1 MFHRMSVIQQFLL
14 LGFLGVV
21 LTLTGLGLGLKRSHD
36 AAYEAKRAEIQNEA
50 EEGASIVRYFVQ
62 QEKSGAMTRDEAQS
76 RAKQA
81 VAAIRF
87 EGNNYV
93 ALLGFDGLSIV
104 NANKD
109 LVGKNILDLKDAR
122 GNPVVRPQLAV
133 AMSGTAGFV
142 EFYFKKIGETT
153 PKLKMS
159 YNIGIPE
166 WQLDV
171 TTGDFADDLDT
182 MLVNGIIRLA
192 EIFLPLFVGYLALI
206 ALMRRSLS
214 RLLGSLSSA
223 MRQLALGDTAT
234 EIVGQHRR
242 DDIGQMARAL
252 VTFRQAAIDQRQLE
266 FEANQASQRA
276 NDERTAREQDRATM
290 AGEQTAVMEALA
302 HGLDRLS
309 EGDLTFRLAVAFSSG
324 YEKLRH
330 DFNAALARLEQTLQS
345 VAHNTQSIRGG
356 ANEISIASDDLSRRT
371 EQQAASLEQTAAA
384 LDEITSTV
392 RKTAEGATRA
402 HQVVSTAKGD
412 AESSG
417 TVMQDAMKAMSA
429 IEQSSGQIGQIIGA
443 IDEIAFQT
451 NLLALNAG
459 VEAARA
465 GDAGRGFAVVASE
478 VRALAQR
485 SAQAAKEIK
494 SLISTSNQHVLLG
507 VKLVGETGRSLTR
520 IVTQVSEL
528 SGVVMEIAASS
539 AEQATGLAQVNT
551 AVNQMDQITQQN
563 AAMVEE
569 STAAS
574 HSLAREAE
582 QLSTVVERFRVTA
595 EMTPVESQAPA
606 RPGGTAGPVAQKPAL
621 PSAVAK
627 PVHRRAAGAAG
638 NLAMKPAAFVES
650 WEEF

>member
-1 MFHRMSVIQQFLL
+1 
-14 LGFLGVV
+14 
-21 LTLTGLGLGLKRSHD
+21 
-36 AAYEAKRAEIQNEA
+36 
-50 EEGASIVRYFVQ
+50 
-62 QEKSGAMTRDEAQS
+62 
-76 RAKQA
+76 
-81 VAAIRF
+81 
-87 EGNNYV
+87 
-93 ALLGFDGLSIV
+93 
-104 NANKD
+104 
-109 LVGKNILDLKDAR
+109 
-122 GNPVVRPQLAV
+122 
-133 AMSGTAGFV
+133 
-142 EFYFKKIGETT
+142 
-153 PKLKMS
+153 
-159 YNIGIPE
+159 
-166 WQLDV
+166 
-171 TTGDFADDLDT
+171 
-182 MLVNGIIRLA
+182 
-192 EIFLPLFVGYLALI
+192 
-206 ALMRRSLS
+206 
-214 RLLGSLSSA
+214 

-252 VTFRQAAIDQRQLE
+252 VTFRQAAIEKRQLE
-266 FEANQASQRA
+266 LEANQASRRA
-276 NDERTAREQDRATM
+276 DDERTAREQDRATM
-290 AGEQTAVMEALA
+290 AEEQTAVMEALA

-330 DFNAALARLEQTLQS
+330 DFNGALAKLEQTLQS

-392 RKTAEGATRA
+392 RKTAEGATHA
-402 HQVVSTAKGD
+402 HQVVSAAKGD

-494 SLISTSNQHVLLG
+494 SLISTSNQHVSLG

-528 SGVVMEIAASS
+528 NGVVMEIAASS

-582 QLSTVVERFRVTA
+582 QLSTMVDRFRVTGG
-595 EMTPVESQAPA
+595 MPPVTSQDQA
-606 RPGGTAGPVAQKPAL
+606 RPGGTAGPVARKPAT
-621 PSAVAK
+621 PSAAPK
-627 PVHRRAAGAAG
+627 PAHRRAAGAAG
-638 NLAMKPAAFVES
+638 NLALKPAASVES